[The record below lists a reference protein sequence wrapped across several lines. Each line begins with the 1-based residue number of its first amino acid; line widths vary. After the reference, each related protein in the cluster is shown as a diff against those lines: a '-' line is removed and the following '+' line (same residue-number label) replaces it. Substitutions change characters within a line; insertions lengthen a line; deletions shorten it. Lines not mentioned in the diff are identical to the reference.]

1 MFVHTFERIRDVCLD
16 NTAVKGKCS
25 ANGDRAVIAQLQG
38 TVLDVGTS
46 TVVVDVGGLGYS
58 VLSTPATLAELRT
71 GQPVRLFTH
80 LVVREDSLTLFG
92 FSVASERATFEA
104 LNSVQGVGPRLAL
117 AMLAVHSP
125 TSLAESVAAGDRKA
139 LEKVPGIGAKVA
151 ARLLLELGGK
161 LSLPAQEGARPAA
174 TDGRAQVTDAL
185 VGLGWNAKAAEK
197 AVDAVTDGPIGDDA
211 VSDTLRAALQTLGGS
226 RG

>member
-1 MFVHTFERIRDVCLD
+1 M
-16 NTAVKGKCS
+16 
-25 ANGDRAVIAQLQG
+25 IAQLQG
-38 TVLDVGTS
+38 TVLNVGTS
-46 TVVVDVGGLGYS
+46 TVIVDVGGLGYS
-58 VLSTPATLAELRT
+58 VLSTPATLAELRLN
-71 GQPVRLFTH
+71 QPVQLFTH

-92 FSVASERATFEA
+92 FGTASERATFEA
-104 LNSVQGVGPRLAL
+104 LTSVQGVGPRLAL

-125 TSLAESVAAGDRKA
+125 TSLAEAVAAGDRKA

-161 LSLPAQEGARPAA
+161 LTLPAQEGARAVA
-174 TDGRAQVTDAL
+174 TDGRGQVTEAL

-197 AVDAVTDGPIGDDA
+197 AVDAVTEGPIGDDE
-211 VSDTLRAALQTLGGS
+211 VSNTLRAALQTLGGS

>member
-1 MFVHTFERIRDVCLD
+1 M
-16 NTAVKGKCS
+16 
-25 ANGDRAVIAQLQG
+25 IAQISG

-46 TVVVDVGGLGYS
+46 TVVVDVGGIGYQ
-58 VLSTPATLAELRT
+58 VLSTPATLAELRPR
-71 GQPVRLFTH
+71 QHVQLFTH

-92 FSVASERATFEA
+92 FGTASERATFEA
-104 LNSVQGVGPRLAL
+104 LTTVQGVGPRLAL

-161 LSLPAQEGARPAA
+161 LSLPAQDGARAA
-174 TDGRAQVTDAL
+174 VTDGRGQVTEAL
-185 VGLGWNAKAAEK
+185 VGLGWNTKAAQS
-197 AVDAVTDGPIGDDA
+197 AVEAVTDGPIGDDA

>member
-1 MFVHTFERIRDVCLD
+1 M
-16 NTAVKGKCS
+16 
-25 ANGDRAVIAQLQG
+25 IAQLQG

-58 VLSTPATLAELRT
+58 VLSTPATLAELRA
-71 GQPVRLFTH
+71 GMPVRLFTH

-92 FSVASERATFEA
+92 FGAVSERATFEA
-104 LNSVQGVGPRLAL
+104 LTSVQGVGPRLAL

-125 TSLAESVAAGDRKA
+125 ASLADAVAAGDRKA

-161 LSLPAQEGARPAA
+161 LTLPAQEGGARAA
-174 TDGRAQVTDAL
+174 ITDGRAQVTEAL
-185 VGLGWNAKAAEK
+185 VGLGYNAKVAEK
-197 AVDAVTDGPIGDDA
+197 AVESVTDGPIGDDE
-211 VSDTLRAALQTLGGS
+211 VSHTLRAALQNLGGS